1 MDGFDELTLK
11 SFYLLCRTH
20 QINPNELILI
30 DEAFN
35 SLEDVDLDL
44 RPSGN
49 RLELIGK
56 YNGYTTFID
65 WKNNAYHKIEIHSR
79 TKTLTEISFT
89 TKEFHNCWNYRD
101 LLTWV
106 PKGLTDEM
114 MDIPCLYQRQMI
126 DSKTEERLNL
136 IISFL
141 HFPKSKS

>member
-65 WKNNAYHKIEIHSR
+65 WKNNAYHKIDIHSR

-89 TKEFHNCWNYRD
+89 TKEFHN
-101 LLTWV
+101 
-106 PKGLTDEM
+106 
-114 MDIPCLYQRQMI
+114 
-126 DSKTEERLNL
+126 
-136 IISFL
+136 
-141 HFPKSKS
+141 